1 MSMTRRADR
10 CRSGSG
16 PSEALPYGRM
26 SQASLKPLSSLRA
39 DLAAIVGEQGLL
51 EGLAVRERG
60 AALFHGRVESELLV
74 RPRSTAQVSQIL
86 GLCHSRGQPVVTH
99 GGLTGLVQGADA
111 GRGEVV
117 LSLESMNAIERVDV
131 AGRSLRA
138 QAGVQLGRV
147 QREAEEHGMVFPLDL
162 GARDSATVGG
172 NISTNAGGLRVL
184 RYGMMR
190 NLVLG
195 LEAVLADGTVLTSL
209 NRMLKNNAGYDLKQ
223 LFIGSEGTLGV
234 VTRAELR
241 LVSRTRSQE
250 TLLASLPTFDAMVEL
265 LGRLDA
271 GLGGQLAAFEA
282 LWGNY
287 YDYNTLPAAGNAAPL
302 ARGAP
307 FYVVAETL
315 GGDPEHDRVR
325 LESVL
330 GEALEAGVVSDVVI
344 ASSETERRAIWAI
357 REDVWEVQNIAP
369 LLTFD
374 VSLPI
379 ENMKAYV
386 WEVGEGVRALAG
398 ENRCFVFGHMADGNL
413 HIVVAAGDDTETRA
427 KVEGIVYRP
436 LAAIGGSVSAEHGI
450 GLEKRAYLPLSRSAA
465 EIATMRLLK
474 QALDPRG
481 ILNPGKVF
489 A

>member
-1 MSMTRRADR
+1 VQRAA
-10 CRSGSG
+10 G
-16 PSEALPYGRM
+16 ALPYGRM
-26 SQASLKPLSSLRA
+26 SKSEIKSGLR
-39 DLAAIVGEQGLL
+39 AIVGEHGLL
-51 EGLAVRERG
+51 EGAAVRER
-60 AALFHGRVESELLV
+60 AATLWHGRVDAELLV
-74 RPRSTAQVSQIL
+74 RPRSTEQVSAVL
-86 GLCHSRGQPVVTH
+86 KLCHGHGQPVVTH
-99 GGLTGLVQGADA
+99 GGLTGLVNGADA
-111 GRGEVV
+111 DPGEIV
-117 LSLESMNAIERVDV
+117 LSLEAMNGIERIDV
-131 AGRSLRA
+131 PGRTLRA
-138 QAGVQLGRV
+138 QAGAKLGQV
-147 QREAEEHGMVFPLDL
+147 QRAAEESGMVFPLDL
-162 GARDSATVGG
+162 GARDSATIGG

-195 LEAVLADGTVLTSL
+195 IEAVLADGTVLTSL

-250 TLLASLPTFDAMVEL
+250 TLLASLPTFEALVEL
-265 LGRLDA
+265 LGRLDS

-287 YDYNTLPAAGNAAPL
+287 YDYNTAPPAQNSAPL

-307 FYVVAETL
+307 FYAIAETL
-315 GGDPEHDRVR
+315 GGDPEHDRTR

-330 GEALEAGVVSDVVI
+330 AAALDDGLLTDVTI
-344 ASSETERRAIWAI
+344 ASSETERRAIWNI
-357 REDVWEVQNIAP
+357 REDVWQVKHIAP

-379 ENMKAYV
+379 EDMKQYAH
-386 WEVGEGVRALAG
+386 EVNEAVQAFAG
-398 ENRCFVFGHMADGNL
+398 PNRCFVFGHMADGNL
-413 HIVVAAGDDTETRA
+413 HLVIAAGDDAATRA
-427 KVEGIVYRP
+427 KIEAMVYRP

-465 EIATMRLLK
+465 EISTMRLLK
-474 QALDPRG
+474 QALDPKG

-489 A
+489 V

>member
-1 MSMTRRADR
+1 MNATLHSD
-10 CRSGSG
+10 
-16 PSEALPYGRM
+16 
-26 SQASLKPLSSLRA
+26 LR
-39 DLAAIVGEQGLL
+39 AIVGDQGIL
-51 EGLAVRERG
+51 EGEAVRDRG
-60 AALFHGRVESELLV
+60 AVLFHGRVDAELLV
-74 RPRSTAQVSQIL
+74 RPRDTAQVSQIL
-86 GLCHSRGQPVVTH
+86 ALCHARGQPVVVH
-99 GGLTGLVQGADA
+99 GGLTGLVNGADA
-111 GRGEVV
+111 SHGDLV
-117 LSLESMNAIERVDV
+117 LSLESMNAIERVD
-131 AGRSLRA
+131 APGRTLRA
-138 QAGVQLGRV
+138 QAGVKLGNV
-147 QREAEEHGMVFPLDL
+147 QREAEKHGMVFPLDL

-195 LEAVLADGTVLTSL
+195 VEAVLADGTVLTSL

-250 TLLASLPTFDAMVEL
+250 TLLAALPTFDALVGL
-265 LGRLDA
+265 LDRLDA

-287 YDYNTLPAAGNAAPL
+287 YDLNTALPATNTPPL

-307 FYVVAETL
+307 FYAIAETL
-315 GGDPEHDRVR
+315 GGDPKADRER
-325 LESVL
+325 LEAVL
-330 GEALEAGVVSDVVI
+330 AEAMDAGIVSDVTL
-344 ASSETERRAIWAI
+344 ANSETERRAIWNI
-357 REDVWEVQNIAP
+357 REDVWQPRSIAP

-379 ENMKAYV
+379 ENMQAYV
-386 WEVGEGVRALAG
+386 EEVNAAVRAFAG
-398 ENRCFVFGHMADGNL
+398 ENRSFVFGHMADGNL
-413 HIVVAAGDDTETRA
+413 HLVIAAGDDPATRA
-427 KVEGIVYRP
+427 RVEAMVYRP

-450 GLEKRAYLPLSRSAA
+450 GLEKRSYLPLSRSPA
-465 EIATMRLLK
+465 EISTMRLIK
-474 QALDPRG
+474 SALDPKG
-481 ILNPGKVF
+481 ILNPGKVI

>member
-1 MSMTRRADR
+1 MTKADIKT
-10 CRSGSG
+10 
-16 PSEALPYGRM
+16 E
-26 SQASLKPLSSLRA
+26 LRT
-39 DLAAIVGEQGLL
+39 IVGEQGML
-51 EGLAVRERG
+51 EGAAVRERA
-60 AALFHGRVESELLV
+60 AALWHGRVESELLV
-74 RPRSTAQVSQIL
+74 RPRNTEQVAAVL
-86 GLCHSRGQPVVTH
+86 KLCHARQQPVVTH
-99 GGLTGLVQGADA
+99 GGLTGLVNGADA
-111 GRGEVV
+111 ERGDVV
-117 LSLESMNAIERVDV
+117 LSLEAMNAIERVDV
-131 AGRSLRA
+131 PGRCMRT

-195 LEAVLADGTVLTSL
+195 VEAVLADGTVLTSL

-250 TLLASLPTFDAMVEL
+250 TMLASLPSFDALVEL
-265 LGRLDA
+265 LGRLDS

-287 YDYNTLPAAGNAAPL
+287 YDYNTAAPASNAAPL

-307 FYVVAETL
+307 FYAIAETL
-315 GGDPEHDRVR
+315 GGDPASDRAR
-325 LESVL
+325 LETVL
-330 GEALEAGVVSDVVI
+330 GEALEDGVLSDVTI
-344 ASSETERRAIWAI
+344 ANSETERRAIWAI
-357 REDVWEVQNIAP
+357 REDVWQVKNIAP

-379 ENMKAYV
+379 ENMKAYAA
-386 WEVGEGVRALAG
+386 EVCESVRAFAG
-398 ENRCFVFGHMADGNL
+398 DNRTFVFGHMADGNL
-413 HIVVAAGDDTETRA
+413 HLVIAAGDDAATRTR
-427 KVEGIVYRP
+427 VEDLVYRP

-450 GLEKRAYLPLSRSAA
+450 GLEKRAYLSLSRTPA
-465 EIATMRLLK
+465 EISTMRLLK
-474 QALDPRG
+474 RALDPRG

>member
-1 MSMTRRADR
+1 VTQA
-10 CRSGSG
+10 
-16 PSEALPYGRM
+16 ALK
-26 SQASLKPLSSLRA
+26 SDLR
-39 DLAAIVGEQGLL
+39 AIVGEQGLL
-51 EGLAVRERG
+51 EGDAVRGR
-60 AALFHGRVESELLV
+60 AAVLWHGRVDAELLV
-74 RPRSTAQVSQIL
+74 RPRSTEQVSQVL
-86 GLCHSRGQPVVTH
+86 RLCHGRGQAVVTH
-99 GGLTGLVQGADA
+99 GGLTGLVNGADA
-111 GRGEVV
+111 ATGELV

-131 AGRSLRA
+131 PGRSMRV
-138 QAGVQLGRV
+138 QAGAKLGSV
-147 QREAEEHGMVFPLDL
+147 QREAESHGMVFPLDL

-195 LEAVLADGTVLTSL
+195 VEAVLADGTVLTSL

-250 TLLASLPTFDAMVEL
+250 TLLASLPGFDELVDL
-265 LGRLDA
+265 LGRLDG

-287 YDYNTLPAAGNAAPL
+287 YDYNTAPPASNTPPLP
-302 ARGAP
+302 RGAP
-307 FYVVAETL
+307 FYAIAETL
-315 GGDPEHDRVR
+315 GGDPESDRAR
-325 LESVL
+325 LEQVL
-330 GEALEAGVVSDVVI
+330 AEALEAGVVSDVTL
-344 ASSETERRAIWAI
+344 ASSENERRAIWNI
-357 REDVWEVQNIAP
+357 REDVWQVKNIAP

-379 ENMKAYV
+379 ENMRAYV
-386 WEVGEGVRALAG
+386 EEVNAAVRAFAG
-398 ENRCFVFGHMADGNL
+398 ENRSFVFGHMADGNL
-413 HIVVAAGDDTETRA
+413 HLVIAAGDDAATRA
-427 KVEGIVYRP
+427 RVEDMVYRP

-450 GLEKRAYLPLSRSAA
+450 GLEKRAYLPLSRTPE
-465 EIATMRLLK
+465 EIATMRTIK
-474 QALDPRG
+474 RALDPKN

>member
-1 MSMTRRADR
+1 MTSPAFKTD
-10 CRSGSG
+10 
-16 PSEALPYGRM
+16 
-26 SQASLKPLSSLRA
+26 LR
-39 DLAAIVGEQGLL
+39 AIVGEQGLL
-51 EGLAVRERG
+51 EGAAVRER
-60 AALFHGRVESELLV
+60 AALLWHGRVDAELLV
-74 RPRSTAQVSQIL
+74 RPRSTAQVSQVL
-86 GLCHSRGQPVVTH
+86 ALCHARGQAVVTH
-99 GGLTGLVQGADA
+99 GGLTGLVNGADA
-111 GRGEVV
+111 DCGDLV

-131 AGRSLRA
+131 PGRSMRV
-138 QAGVQLGRV
+138 QAGAKLGNV
-147 QREAEEHGMVFPLDL
+147 QREAETHGMVFPLDL

-195 LEAVLADGTVLTSL
+195 IEAVLADGTVLTSL

-250 TLLASLPTFDAMVEL
+250 TLLASLPTFDALVDL
-265 LGRLDA
+265 LGRLDS

-287 YDYNTLPAAGNAAPL
+287 YDYNTAPPAQNAPPL

-307 FYVVAETL
+307 FYAIAETL
-315 GGDPEHDRVR
+315 GGDPQSDRAR
-325 LESVL
+325 LETVL
-330 GEALEAGVVSDVVI
+330 GEALEAGVVSDVTL
-344 ASSETERRAIWAI
+344 ANSETERRAIWAI
-357 REDVWEVQNIAP
+357 REDVWQVKHIAP

-379 ENMKAYV
+379 EDMKAYV
-386 WEVGEGVRALAG
+386 ERVNASVHDFAG
-398 ENRCFVFGHMADGNL
+398 ANRSFVFGHMADGNL
-413 HIVVAAGDDTETRA
+413 HLVIAAGDDPATRA
-427 KVEGIVYRP
+427 RVEDMVYAP
-436 LAAIGGSVSAEHGI
+436 LEAIGGSVSAEHGI
-450 GLEKRAYLPLSRSAA
+450 GLEKRAYLPLSRTRE
-465 EIATMRLLK
+465 EIATMRLIK
-474 QALDPRG
+474 QALDPRN

>member
-1 MSMTRRADR
+1 V
-10 CRSGSG
+10 
-16 PSEALPYGRM
+16 PEALPYGRM
-26 SQASLKPLSSLRA
+26 PQANLKTDLR
-39 DLAAIVGEQGLL
+39 AIVGEQGLL
-51 EGLAVRERG
+51 EGAAVHERG
-60 AALFHGRVESELLV
+60 NSIFHGRVDADILV
-74 RPRSTAQVSQIL
+74 RPRSTEQVSSIL
-86 GLCHSRGQPVVTH
+86 KLCHARAQPVVTH
-99 GGLTGLVQGADA
+99 GGLTGLVNGADA
-111 GRGEVV
+111 ASGEIV

-131 AGRSLRA
+131 PGRSLRA
-138 QAGVQLGRV
+138 QAGAQLGRV
-147 QREAEEHGMVFPLDL
+147 QREAEEHGLVFPLDL
-162 GARDSATVGG
+162 GARDSCTVGG

-195 LEAVLADGTVLTSL
+195 IEAVLADGTVLTSL

-250 TLLASLPTFDAMVEL
+250 TLLAALPSFDAMVEL
-265 LGRLDA
+265 LGRLDS

-287 YDYNTLPAAGNAAPL
+287 YDFNTTPPAPNTAPL

-307 FYVVAETL
+307 FYVIAESM
-315 GGDPEHDRVR
+315 GGDPETDRAR
-325 LESVL
+325 LETVL
-330 GEALEAGVVSDVVI
+330 GEALDAGVLTDVTI
-344 ASSETERRAIWAI
+344 ANSENERRAIWAI
-357 REDVWEVQNIAP
+357 REDVWQVRNIGAA

-379 ENMKAYV
+379 ENMKAYAG
-386 WEVGEGVRALAG
+386 EVCESVRAFAG
-398 ENRCFVFGHMADGNL
+398 DNRCFVFGHMADGNL
-413 HIVVAAGDDTETRA
+413 HIVVAAGDDASTRTR
-427 KVEGIVYRP
+427 VEDLVYRP

-450 GLEKRAYLPLSRSAA
+450 GLEKRAYLPLSRTPA
-465 EIATMRLLK
+465 EISTMRLLK

-481 ILNPGKVF
+481 ILNRGKVF

>member
-1 MSMTRRADR
+1 
-10 CRSGSG
+10 
-16 PSEALPYGRM
+16 M
-26 SQASLKPLSSLRA
+26 SQPSLKTDLKSDLR
-39 DLAAIVGEQGLL
+39 AIVGEQGML
-51 EGLAVRERG
+51 EGAAVRERG
-60 AALFHGRVESELLV
+60 NALFHGRVEAEILV
-74 RPRSTAQVSQIL
+74 RPRSTEQVSAL
-86 GLCHSRGQPVVTH
+86 LRLCHARGQTIVTH
-99 GGLTGLVQGADA
+99 GGLTGLVNGADA
-111 GRGEVV
+111 ERRDIV

-195 LEAVLADGTVLTSL
+195 IEAVLADGTVLTSL

-250 TLLASLPTFDAMVEL
+250 TLLAALPSFDAMVEL

-287 YDYNTLPAAGNAAPL
+287 YDYNTAPPAQNAAPL
-302 ARGAP
+302 PRGAP
-307 FYVVAETL
+307 FYVIAESL
-315 GGDPEHDRVR
+315 GGDPEADRAR
-325 LESVL
+325 LEVVL
-330 GEALEAGVVSDVVI
+330 GEALEAGIVGDVTI
-344 ASSETERRAIWAI
+344 ANSENERRAIWAI
-357 REDVWEVQNIAP
+357 REDVWQVKNIGP

-379 ENMKAYV
+379 ENMKAYAS
-386 WEVGEGVRALAG
+386 EVCNAVEGFAG
-398 ENRCFVFGHMADGNL
+398 SNRIFVFGHMADGNL
-413 HIVVAAGDDTETRA
+413 HIVVAAGDDPATRA
-427 KVEGIVYRP
+427 RVEDIVYRP

-450 GLEKRAYLPLSRSAA
+450 GLEKRAYLPLSRTAA
-465 EIATMRLLK
+465 EISTMRLLK

>member
-1 MSMTRRADR
+1 MSRATLITD
-10 CRSGSG
+10 
-16 PSEALPYGRM
+16 
-26 SQASLKPLSSLRA
+26 LR
-39 DLAAIVGEQGLL
+39 AIVGEQGLL
-51 EGLAVRERG
+51 EGSAVRER
-60 AALFHGRVESELLV
+60 AAVLWHGRVEAELLV
-74 RPRSTAQVSQIL
+74 RPRNTSQVSQVL
-86 GLCHSRGQPVVTH
+86 ALCHARAQPVVTH
-99 GGLTGLVQGADA
+99 GGLTGLVNGADA
-111 GRGEVV
+111 SGHEIV

-131 AGRSLRA
+131 PGRTLRA
-138 QAGVQLGRV
+138 QAGAKLGNV
-147 QREAEEHGMVFPLDL
+147 QREAERHGMVFPLDL
-162 GARDSATVGG
+162 GARDSATIGG

-195 LEAVLADGTVLTSL
+195 IEAVLADGTVLTSL

-250 TLLASLPTFDAMVEL
+250 TLLAAVPTFDAMVEL

-287 YDYNTLPAAGNAAPL
+287 YDYNTAPPAKNPPPL

-307 FYVVAETL
+307 FYVIAETL
-315 GGDPEHDRVR
+315 GGDPEADRAR
-325 LESVL
+325 LETVL
-330 GEALEAGVVSDVVI
+330 GEALDAGVITDVTL
-344 ASSETERRAIWAI
+344 ASSETERRAIWNI
-357 REDVWEVQNIAP
+357 REDVWQVKNIAP

-379 ENMKAYV
+379 ENMKDYV
-386 WEVGEGVRALAG
+386 VRVNESVRSFAG
-398 ENRCFVFGHMADGNL
+398 ENRSFVFGHMADGNL
-413 HIVVAAGDDTETRA
+413 HLVIAAGDDDATRA
-427 KVEGIVYRP
+427 RIEDMVYGP

-450 GLEKRAYLPLSRSAA
+450 GLEKREYLPLSRSPA

-474 QALDPRG
+474 KALDPNG

-489 A
+489 T

>member
-1 MSMTRRADR
+1 MT
-10 CRSGSG
+10 
-16 PSEALPYGRM
+16 
-26 SQASLKPLSSLRA
+26 QAGLKA
-39 DLAAIVGEQGLL
+39 DLNAIVGEQGML
-51 EGLAVRERG
+51 EGAAVRER
-60 AALFHGRVESELLV
+60 ASALWHGRVDAELLV
-74 RPRSTAQVSQIL
+74 RPRDTGQVAAVL
-86 GLCHSRGQPVVTH
+86 RVCHARGQPVVTH
-99 GGLTGLVQGADA
+99 GGLTGLVNGADA
-111 GRGEVV
+111 AAGEIV

-131 AGRSLRA
+131 SGRSLRA
-138 QAGVQLGRV
+138 QAGAKLGQV
-147 QREAEEHGMVFPLDL
+147 QRAAEQEGLVFPLDL

-195 LEAVLADGTVLTSL
+195 VEAVLADGTVLTSL
-209 NRMLKNNAGYDLKQ
+209 NRMLKNNAGYDLKH

-250 TLLASLPTFDAMVEL
+250 TMLASLPSFDALVDL
-265 LGRLDA
+265 LDRLDS

-287 YDYNTLPAAGNAAPL
+287 YDYNTAPPASNMAPL
-302 ARGAP
+302 ERGAP
-307 FYVVAETL
+307 FYAIAETL
-315 GGDPEHDRVR
+315 GGDPVADRAR
-325 LESVL
+325 LEQVL
-330 GEALEAGVVSDVVI
+330 GEALEAGVLSDVTI

-357 REDVWEVQNIAP
+357 REDVWQTKAIAP

-379 ENMKAYV
+379 ENMKAYTE
-386 WEVGEGVRALAG
+386 EVCGAVQAFAGPNRA
-398 ENRCFVFGHMADGNL
+398 FVFGHMADGNL
-413 HIVVAAGDDTETRA
+413 HVVIAAGDDAATRA
-427 KVEGIVYRP
+427 RVEAIVYRP

-450 GLEKRAYLPLSRSAA
+450 GLEKRAYLPLSRTAA
-465 EIATMRLLK
+465 EISTMRLLK
-474 QALDPRG
+474 QALDPKG

>member
-1 MSMTRRADR
+1 
-10 CRSGSG
+10 
-16 PSEALPYGRM
+16 M
-26 SQASLKPLSSLRA
+26 SQASLKPIESLRA
-39 DLAAIVGEQGLL
+39 DLAAIVGEHGLL
-51 EGLAVRERG
+51 EGAAVRERG
-60 AALFHGRVESELLV
+60 AALFHGRVEAELLV
-74 RPRSTAQVSQIL
+74 RPRDTAQVSRVL
-86 GLCHSRGQPVVTH
+86 ALCHARGQPVVVH
-99 GGLTGLVQGADA
+99 GGLTGLVNGADA
-111 GRGEVV
+111 ARGDLV
-117 LSLESMNAIERVDV
+117 LSLESMNAIERVDA
-131 AGRSLRA
+131 AGRTLRA
-138 QAGVQLGRV
+138 QAGAKLGNV
-147 QREAEEHGMVFPLDL
+147 QREAEKHGMVFPLDL
-162 GARDSATVGG
+162 GARDSCTVGG

-195 LEAVLADGTVLTSL
+195 IEAVLADGTVLTSL

-223 LFIGSEGTLGV
+223 LFIGSEGTLGI

-250 TLLASLPTFDAMVEL
+250 TLLASLPTFDSMVDL
-265 LGRLDA
+265 LGRLDS

-307 FYVVAETL
+307 YYVIAEAL
-315 GGDPEHDRVR
+315 GGDPEHDRAR
-325 LESVL
+325 TESVL
-330 GEALEAGVVSDVVI
+330 AQALDDGVLSDVTI

-357 REDVWEVQNIAP
+357 REDVWQTKAIAP

-379 ENMKAYV
+379 ENMKAYTE
-386 WEVGEGVRALAG
+386 EVCAAVHAYAGPNRA
-398 ENRCFVFGHMADGNL
+398 FVFGHMADGNL
-413 HIVVAAGDDTETRA
+413 HLVIAAGDDSATRA
-427 KVEGIVYRP
+427 RVEDMVYRP

-450 GLEKRAYLPLSRSAA
+450 GLEKRAYLPLSRTAA
-465 EIATMRLLK
+465 EIAAMRAIK
-474 QALDPRG
+474 RALDPKG

>member
-1 MSMTRRADR
+1 MSRATIITD
-10 CRSGSG
+10 
-16 PSEALPYGRM
+16 
-26 SQASLKPLSSLRA
+26 LR
-39 DLAAIVGEQGLL
+39 AIVGEQGLL
-51 EGLAVRERG
+51 QGSAVRER
-60 AALFHGRVESELLV
+60 AAVLWHGRVEAELLV
-74 RPRSTAQVSQIL
+74 RPRNTSQVSQVL
-86 GLCHSRGQPVVTH
+86 ALCHARAQPVVTH
-99 GGLTGLVQGADA
+99 GGLTGLVNGADA
-111 GRGEVV
+111 SGHEIV

-131 AGRSLRA
+131 PGRTLRA
-138 QAGVQLGRV
+138 QAGAKLGKV
-147 QREAEEHGMVFPLDL
+147 QREAERHGMVFPLDL
-162 GARDSATVGG
+162 GARDSATIGG

-195 LEAVLADGTVLTSL
+195 IEAVLADGTVLTSL

-250 TLLASLPTFDAMVEL
+250 TLLAAVPTFDAMVDL

-287 YDYNTLPAAGNAAPL
+287 YDYNTAPPAKNPPPL

-307 FYVVAETL
+307 FYAIAETL
-315 GGDPEHDRVR
+315 GGDPEADRAR
-325 LESVL
+325 LETVL
-330 GEALEAGVVSDVVI
+330 GEALDGGVISDVTL
-344 ASSETERRAIWAI
+344 ASSETERRAIWNI
-357 REDVWEVQNIAP
+357 REDVWQVKNIAP

-379 ENMKAYV
+379 ENMKDYV
-386 WEVGEGVRALAG
+386 AQVNESVRSFAG
-398 ENRCFVFGHMADGNL
+398 DNRSFVFGHMADGNL
-413 HIVVAAGDDTETRA
+413 HLVIAAGDDDATRA
-427 KVEGIVYRP
+427 RVEDMVYGP

-450 GLEKRAYLPLSRSAA
+450 GLEKREYLPLSRTPA

-474 QALDPRG
+474 KALDPNG

-489 A
+489 T

>member
-1 MSMTRRADR
+1 
-10 CRSGSG
+10 
-16 PSEALPYGRM
+16 M
-26 SQASLKPLSSLRA
+26 SQPSLKADSSIRA
-39 DLAAIVGEQGLL
+39 DLIALVGEQGLL
-51 EGLAVRERG
+51 EGAAVHERG
-60 AALFHGRVESELLV
+60 AALFHGRVDSDLLV
-74 RPRSTAQVSQIL
+74 RPRSTEQVSSIL
-86 GLCHSRGQPVVTH
+86 KLCHARGQPVVTH
-99 GGLTGLVQGADA
+99 GGLTGLVNGADA
-111 GRGEVV
+111 GRGEIV
-117 LSLESMNAIERVDV
+117 LSLEAMNAIERVDV
-131 AGRSLRA
+131 SGRSLRA
-138 QAGVQLGRV
+138 QAGAKLGSV
-147 QREAEEHGMVFPLDL
+147 QRAAEEHGMVFPLDL

-195 LEAVLADGTVLTSL
+195 IEAVLADGTVLTSL

-250 TLLASLPTFDAMVEL
+250 TLLASLPSFEAMVGL
-265 LGRLDA
+265 LGRLDS

-287 YDYNTLPAAGNAAPL
+287 YDYNTTPAAGNAAPL
-302 ARGAP
+302 PRGAP
-307 FYVVAETL
+307 YYVIAESL
-315 GGDPEHDRVR
+315 GGDPEHDRAR
-325 LESVL
+325 LETVL
-330 GEALEAGVVSDVVI
+330 GEALEEGLVSDVVI
-344 ASSETERRAIWAI
+344 ANSENERRAIWAI

-386 WEVGEGVRALAG
+386 QEIGDRVLSLAG

-413 HIVVAAGDDTETRA
+413 HIVVAAGDDAAMRA
-427 KVEGIVYRP
+427 QVEDIVYRP

-450 GLEKRAYLPLSRSAA
+450 GLEKRAYLPLSRTAA
-465 EIATMRLLK
+465 EISTMRLLK
-474 QALDPRG
+474 RALDPKG

>member
-1 MSMTRRADR
+1 MSRA
-10 CRSGSG
+10 
-16 PSEALPYGRM
+16 ALKNDLT
-26 SQASLKPLSSLRA
+26 SDLR
-39 DLAAIVGEQGLL
+39 AIVGEPGIVV
-51 EGLAVRERG
+51 GAAVRER
-60 AALFHGRVESELLV
+60 AATLWHGHVEAELLV
-74 RPRSTAQVSQIL
+74 RPRDTAQISAVL
-86 GLCHSRGQPVVTH
+86 ALCHARRQPVVTH
-99 GGLTGLVQGADA
+99 GGLTGLVNGADA
-111 GRGEVV
+111 GAGEII
-117 LSLESMNAIERVDV
+117 LSLESMNEIERIDA
-131 AGRSLRA
+131 AGRTLRA
-138 QAGVQLGRV
+138 QAGVKLGDA
-147 QREAEEHGMVFPLDL
+147 QRAAEEQNLVFPLDL

-223 LFIGSEGTLGV
+223 LFIGTEGTLGV

-250 TLLASLPTFDAMVEL
+250 TLLAACPTFDALVEL
-265 LGRLDA
+265 LGRLDS
-271 GLGGQLAAFEA
+271 GLGGQLSAFEA

-287 YDYNTLPAAGNAAPL
+287 YDYNTAPPAPNRPPLP
-302 ARGAP
+302 RGAP
-307 FYVVAETL
+307 FYAIAETL
-315 GGDPEHDRVR
+315 GGDPTTDRAR
-325 LESVL
+325 LEAVL
-330 GEALEAGVVSDVVI
+330 GDALEAGVITDVTL
-344 ASSETERRAIWAI
+344 ASSETERRAIWMI
-357 REDVWEVQNIAP
+357 REDVWQPRNIAP

-386 WEVGEGVRALAG
+386 AEVNESVRRFAG
-398 ENRCFVFGHMADGNL
+398 ENRSFVFGHMADGNL
-413 HIVVAAGDDTETRA
+413 HLVIAAGDDAATRA
-427 KVEGIVYRP
+427 RIEDMVYRP

-450 GLEKRAYLPLSRSAA
+450 GLEKRNYLPLSRSPA
-465 EIATMRLLK
+465 EIATMKLIKR
-474 QALDPRG
+474 ALDPHG

>member
-1 MSMTRRADR
+1 
-10 CRSGSG
+10 
-16 PSEALPYGRM
+16 M
-26 SQASLKPLSSLRA
+26 SQASLLKTDLRS
-39 DLAAIVGEQGLL
+39 DLRSIVGEQGLL
-51 EGLAVRERG
+51 EGAAVRERG
-60 AALFHGRVESELLV
+60 AALFHGQVDAEVLV
-74 RPRSTAQVSQIL
+74 RPRSTEQVSAIL
-86 GLCHSRGQPVVTH
+86 RICQARGQPVVTH
-99 GGLTGLVQGADA
+99 GGLTGLVKGADA
-111 GRGEVV
+111 GHGEIV
-117 LSLESMNAIERVDV
+117 LSLESMNSIERIDV
-131 AGRSLRA
+131 PGRSMRV
-138 QAGVQLGRV
+138 QAGAKLGNV
-147 QREAEEHGMVFPLDL
+147 QRAAEEQGMVFPLDL

-195 LEAVLADGTVLTSL
+195 IEAVLADGTVLTSL

-250 TLLASLPTFDAMVEL
+250 TLLASLPSFDAMVEL
-265 LGRLDA
+265 LGRLDS

-287 YDYNTLPAAGNAAPL
+287 YDYNTTPAAGNAAPL

-307 FYVVAETL
+307 FYVIAEAL
-315 GGDPEHDRVR
+315 GGDPEHDRAQ

-330 GEALEAGVVSDVVI
+330 AGGLEAGIVSDVVI
-344 ASSETERRAIWAI
+344 ANSETERRAIWAI

-386 WEVGEGVRALAG
+386 HEISGSVRGFAG

-413 HIVVAAGDDTETRA
+413 HIVVAAGDDEATRA
-427 KVEGIVYRP
+427 RVEDMIYRP

-450 GLEKRAYLPLSRSAA
+450 GLEKRAYLPLSRTAA

-474 QALDPRG
+474 KALDPRG

>member
-1 MSMTRRADR
+1 MSPATFKTD
-10 CRSGSG
+10 
-16 PSEALPYGRM
+16 
-26 SQASLKPLSSLRA
+26 LR
-39 DLAAIVGEQGLL
+39 AIVGEQGML
-51 EGLAVRERG
+51 EGAEVRGRG
-60 AALFHGRVESELLV
+60 AVLFHGKVDAELLV
-74 RPRSTAQVSQIL
+74 RPRTTEQVSQL
-86 GLCHSRGQPVVTH
+86 LALCHARGQAVVTH
-99 GGLTGLVQGADA
+99 GGLTGLVNGADA
-111 GRGEVV
+111 GSGDLV

-131 AGRSLRA
+131 QGRTLRA
-138 QAGVQLGRV
+138 QAGAKLGNV
-147 QREAEEHGMVFPLDL
+147 QREAEKHGMVFPLDL

-190 NLVLG
+190 SLVLG
-195 LEAVLADGTVLTSL
+195 IEAVLADGTVLTSL

-250 TLLASLPTFDAMVEL
+250 TLLASLPSFDALVDL
-265 LGRLDA
+265 LGRLDS
-271 GLGGQLAAFEA
+271 GMGGQLAAFEA

-287 YDYNTLPAAGNAAPL
+287 YDLNTAPPAVNAPPL

-307 FYVVAETL
+307 FYAIAETL
-315 GGDPEHDRVR
+315 GGDPESDRAR
-325 LESVL
+325 LEAVL
-330 GEALEAGVVSDVVI
+330 GEAMEAGTVTDVTL
-344 ASSETERRAIWAI
+344 ANSETERRAIWNI
-357 REDVWEVQNIAP
+357 REDVWQPKHIAP

-386 WEVGEGVRALAG
+386 EEVNGSVHAFAG
-398 ENRCFVFGHMADGNL
+398 ENRSFVFGHMADGNL
-413 HIVVAAGDDTETRA
+413 HLVIAAGDDSATRA
-427 KVEGIVYRP
+427 KVEDLVYRP

-450 GLEKRAYLPLSRSAA
+450 GLEKRDYLPLSRTAA
-465 EIATMRLLK
+465 EIATMRTLK
-474 QALDPRG
+474 RALDPKG

>member
-1 MSMTRRADR
+1 
-10 CRSGSG
+10 
-16 PSEALPYGRM
+16 
-26 SQASLKPLSSLRA
+26 
-39 DLAAIVGEQGLL
+39 
-51 EGLAVRERG
+51 
-60 AALFHGRVESELLV
+60 
-74 RPRSTAQVSQIL
+74 
-86 GLCHSRGQPVVTH
+86 
-99 GGLTGLVQGADA
+99 
-111 GRGEVV
+111 

-131 AGRSLRA
+131 TGRSLRA

-195 LEAVLADGTVLTSL
+195 IEAVLADGTVLTSL

-250 TLLASLPTFDAMVEL
+250 TLLAALPSFDAMVEL

-287 YDYNTLPAAGNAAPL
+287 YDYNTAPPAQNAAPL
-302 ARGAP
+302 PRGAP
-307 FYVVAETL
+307 FYVIAESL
-315 GGDPEHDRVR
+315 GGDPEADRAR
-325 LESVL
+325 LEVVL
-330 GEALEAGVVSDVVI
+330 GEALEAGIVGDVTI
-344 ASSETERRAIWAI
+344 ANSENERRAIWAI
-357 REDVWEVQNIAP
+357 REDVWQVKNIGP

-379 ENMKAYV
+379 ENMKAY
-386 WEVGEGVRALAG
+386 AG
-398 ENRCFVFGHMADGNL
+398 EVCNAVEGFAGSNRIFVFGHMADGNL
-413 HIVVAAGDDTETRA
+413 HIVVAAGDDPATRA
-427 KVEGIVYRP
+427 RVEDIVYRP

-450 GLEKRAYLPLSRSAA
+450 GLEKRAYLPLSRTAA
-465 EIATMRLLK
+465 EISTMRLLK

>member
-1 MSMTRRADR
+1 MNATLHSD
-10 CRSGSG
+10 
-16 PSEALPYGRM
+16 
-26 SQASLKPLSSLRA
+26 LR
-39 DLAAIVGEQGLL
+39 AIVGDQGILAG
-51 EGLAVRERG
+51 EAVRDRG
-60 AALFHGRVESELLV
+60 AVLFHGRVDAELLV
-74 RPRSTAQVSQIL
+74 RPRDTAQVSQIL
-86 GLCHSRGQPVVTH
+86 ALCHARGQPVVVH
-99 GGLTGLVQGADA
+99 GGLTGLVNGADA
-111 GRGEVV
+111 SHGDLV
-117 LSLESMNAIERVDV
+117 LSLESMNAIERVD
-131 AGRSLRA
+131 APGRTLRA
-138 QAGVQLGRV
+138 QAGVKLGNV
-147 QREAEEHGMVFPLDL
+147 QREAEKHGMVFPLDL

-195 LEAVLADGTVLTSL
+195 VEAVLADGTVLTSL

-250 TLLASLPTFDAMVEL
+250 TLLAALPTFDALVGL
-265 LGRLDA
+265 LDRLDA

-287 YDYNTLPAAGNAAPL
+287 YDLNTALPATNTPPL

-307 FYVVAETL
+307 FYAIAETL
-315 GGDPEHDRVR
+315 GGDPKADRER
-325 LESVL
+325 LEAVL
-330 GEALEAGVVSDVVI
+330 AEAMDAGIVSDVTL
-344 ASSETERRAIWAI
+344 ANSETERRAIWNI
-357 REDVWEVQNIAP
+357 REDVWQPRSIAP

-379 ENMKAYV
+379 ENMQAYV
-386 WEVGEGVRALAG
+386 EEVNAAVRAFAG
-398 ENRCFVFGHMADGNL
+398 ENRSFVFGHMADGNL
-413 HIVVAAGDDTETRA
+413 HLVIAAGDDPATRA
-427 KVEGIVYRP
+427 RVEAMVYRP

-450 GLEKRAYLPLSRSAA
+450 GLEKRSYLPLSRSPA
-465 EIATMRLLK
+465 EISTMRLIK
-474 QALDPRG
+474 SALDPKG
-481 ILNPGKVF
+481 ILNPGKVI

>member
-1 MSMTRRADR
+1 
-10 CRSGSG
+10 
-16 PSEALPYGRM
+16 
-26 SQASLKPLSSLRA
+26 
-39 DLAAIVGEQGLL
+39 
-51 EGLAVRERG
+51 
-60 AALFHGRVESELLV
+60 
-74 RPRSTAQVSQIL
+74 
-86 GLCHSRGQPVVTH
+86 
-99 GGLTGLVQGADA
+99 
-111 GRGEVV
+111 
-117 LSLESMNAIERVDV
+117 
-131 AGRSLRA
+131 
-138 QAGVQLGRV
+138 
-147 QREAEEHGMVFPLDL
+147 MVFPLDL

-195 LEAVLADGTVLTSL
+195 VEAVLADGTVLTSL

-250 TLLASLPTFDAMVEL
+250 TLLASLPDFESLTQL

-287 YDYNTLPAAGNAAPL
+287 YDYNTAPPAQNGAPL

-307 FYVVAETL
+307 FYAIAETL
-315 GGDPEHDRVR
+315 GGDPEHDRAR

-330 GEALEAGVVSDVVI
+330 GEALEDGLLIDVTI
-344 ASSETERRAIWAI
+344 ASSETERRAIWNI
-357 REDVWEVQNIAP
+357 REDVWQVKNIAP

-379 ENMKAYV
+379 ESMKEYAEQV
-386 WEVGEGVRALAG
+386 CAAVLAFAG
-398 ENRCFVFGHMADGNL
+398 PNRCFVFGHMADGNL
-413 HIVVAAGDDTETRA
+413 HLVIAAGDDAPTRA
-427 KVEGIVYRP
+427 KIEHIVYGP
-436 LAAIGGSVSAEHGI
+436 LAAVGGSVSAEHGI
-450 GLEKRAYLPLSRSAA
+450 GLEKRDYLPLSRSAA
-465 EIATMRLLK
+465 EISTMRLLK